1 MPVNGRPK
9 LYKALISWFVLA
21 GIVGSL
27 LSVTISSI
35 TTLQSVKELT
45 FLSLT
50 SSRDQQAQLIN
61 NWFEE
66 RAEDIRQLALSQ
78 LFEKEDLTGAKT
90 LFANYINKLS
100 SEFDSYFLAG
110 KDGHVLIDAT
120 AEQSVLYVGDR
131 SYFKEAL
138 EGEDTISEVLISR
151 KDESPVVVVA
161 SPVYSKNGEITG
173 VVFGTLSLAKIDKY
187 ISSFRFGETGETY
200 LVDKRGIM
208 LTESRFTPE
217 LIEKG
222 VIKETTKY
230 RLNTRS
236 TLVDRVI
243 GGETGFG
250 EHSNYRGSKVLAAYR
265 WIPERDWGL
274 VIEIEKGEVLGSW
287 FHKVSTILMALL
299 VIIILVIFPIARHL
313 SGRIVAPLTKIT
325 EKVKIFTENYKS
337 DILSWSAL
345 ESPGYQELAALS
357 ESFYLMGEKIRQLMD
372 RLESQAQYDAL
383 TGLANRFHFFQRG
396 RQIIELIQRNE
407 RTCSLIFLD
416 IDKFKRINDTFG
428 HAVGDEVLISLA
440 RMLERNVR
448 ISDVVGRLGGEEFT
462 IILPDTDIEGAK
474 MMAERLRK
482 HIKETTIKAGDINL
496 NITVSMGI
504 AVYHGSKTRINGKE
518 ALENLVKKADAAMYK
533 AKDKGRNCVEV
544 YIDESTDKNQLK
556 LFLDD
561 ED

>member
-243 GGETGFG
+243 GGET
-250 EHSNYRGSKVLAAYR
+250 
-265 WIPERDWGL
+265 
-274 VIEIEKGEVLGSW
+274 EI
-287 FHKVSTILMALL
+287 
-299 VIIILVIFPIARHL
+299 
-313 SGRIVAPLTKIT
+313 GRAHV
-325 EKVKIFTENYKS
+325 
-337 DILSWSAL
+337 
-345 ESPGYQELAALS
+345 
-357 ESFYLMGEKIRQLMD
+357 
-372 RLESQAQYDAL
+372 
-383 TGLANRFHFFQRG
+383 
-396 RQIIELIQRNE
+396 
-407 RTCSLIFLD
+407 
-416 IDKFKRINDTFG
+416 
-428 HAVGDEVLISLA
+428 
-440 RMLERNVR
+440 
-448 ISDVVGRLGGEEFT
+448 
-462 IILPDTDIEGAK
+462 
-474 MMAERLRK
+474 
-482 HIKETTIKAGDINL
+482 
-496 NITVSMGI
+496 
-504 AVYHGSKTRINGKE
+504 
-518 ALENLVKKADAAMYK
+518 
-533 AKDKGRNCVEV
+533 
-544 YIDESTDKNQLK
+544 
-556 LFLDD
+556 
-561 ED
+561 